1 MRNRSISSKIR
12 IPILFFLLLI
22 IVFII
27 SVSISTVNRVS
38 REYFSTFFE
47 LHQLQIESIIKSSK
61 NMDDA
66 VKLIKEHQ
74 NNEGITYA
82 IFHDGIPVLSKGD
95 ISVAKGIKERDKLV
109 KTRVNG
115 TRAYGY
121 RFIYPPWGWDIV
133 LVSSPVMPGSV
144 EAANNIMISGISF
157 AAVLFIIGIMAVV
170 NRNLKVPLDRLIRKL
185 REGQPLTHTGVKEFD
200 FLVDA
205 INGAFSS
212 EKEQRLKTEILHSAA
227 VALNES
233 MSLDDTLR
241 TILDAARGLIYA
253 DYAAIALFNEKGEFT
268 KIISNGIDT
277 EEIRQRVGMYP
288 RGKGI
293 LRMMQLSLTPVR
305 IDDVT
310 KHEAFSGRLPD
321 GHPSIRNF
329 LGYPI
334 FSSRG
339 VPLGSIY
346 FANKTTGSFTEED
359 ERFLMAIA
367 SDAAVAIQRVSA
379 TEELRRFKKI
389 IDSAFD
395 IVTFTDEDG
404 HIIYVN
410 RAFEELTGYTKSGMS
425 GKGLFA
431 LNEGI
436 YNENFYS
443 NIFNSIRS
451 GNPWRGEL
459 INRKKN
465 GEEFIVS
472 SVVFPI
478 HSDSGKTTNFV
489 SIQRDITEEKKL
501 YTQLLR
507 AQKMEAIGTLAGGI
521 AHDFNN
527 ILTAV
532 LGYAE
537 VIKHK
542 ISKDDQIYK
551 GIDIIEKS
559 AQQGAALAGRILGI
573 TRKEKLELKVV
584 DINAIIKETFDILN
598 RSIPK
603 EIKIELNLRDGI
615 PPIKADPTQIQQVI
629 MNLAINAKDA
639 MPDGGTLRIET
650 DRVGRENGAANGIAS
665 YSDGGFVKLAVSDTG
680 AGMNND
686 LQSKVFDPFFTTKE
700 TGKGTGLGLY
710 IIHSIVTNHG
720 GYINLY
726 SEPGR
731 GTRFNMYF
739 PVCRGGAK
747 DTESFSEEE
756 LTGSGM
762 ILVIDDD
769 QNIRELAKDMLETLG
784 YTVITAANGME
795 GITLF
800 RERKEEIAIVLL
812 DMIMPGMSGAE
823 VFQRLQSTDP
833 DVKVILCSG
842 YSHEGLAGIKEL
854 LDSGVK
860 GFVQKPFTRKTIA
873 RALKQ
878 IVS

>member
-1 MRNRSISSKIR
+1 M
-12 IPILFFLLLI
+12 
-22 IVFII
+22 
-27 SVSISTVNRVS
+27 
-38 REYFSTFFE
+38 
-47 LHQLQIESIIKSSK
+47 QIESIIKSSK
-61 NMDDA
+61 SMDDA
-66 VKLIKEHQ
+66 IELIKKHQ
-74 NNEGITYA
+74 NKEGITYA
-82 IFHDGIPVLSKGD
+82 IFQDGISISSKGD
-95 ISVAKGIKERDKLV
+95 ISGAKEIKERNKLV
-109 KTRVNG
+109 KTRVGG
-115 TRAYGY
+115 TRGYAY
-121 RFIYPPWGWDIV
+121 RFAYLPWGWDIV
-133 LVSSPVMPGSV
+133 LLSSPVMPGSV

-170 NRNLKVPLDRLIRKL
+170 NRNLKVPLDKLIRKL
-185 REGQPLTHTGVKEFD
+185 RKGQPLTHTGVKEFD

-205 INGAFSS
+205 INGAFDS
-212 EKEQRLKTEILHSAA
+212 EKEQRLKTEILHRAA

-233 MSLDDTLR
+233 MSLDDTLK
-241 TILDAARGLIYA
+241 TILDAARGLIFA
-253 DYAAIALFNEKGEFT
+253 DYAAIALFNEKGEFS

-288 RGKGI
+288 EGKGI

-310 KHEAFSGRLPD
+310 KHGAFSGRLPD

-334 FSSRG
+334 FSSKG
-339 VPLGSIY
+339 FPLGSIY
-346 FANKTTGSFTEED
+346 FANKATGSFTEED

-395 IVTFTDEDG
+395 IITFTDEEG

-410 RAFEELTGYTKSGMS
+410 RAFEELTGYMKSEMS

-431 LNEGI
+431 LNKGI

-443 NIFNSIRS
+443 DIFNSIRS

-472 SVVFPI
+472 SVIFPI
-478 HSDSGKTTNFV
+478 HSDSGRTINFV

-501 YTQLLR
+501 YAQLLR

-584 DINAIIKETFDILN
+584 DINAIIRETFDILN

-603 EIKIELNLRDGI
+603 EINIELNLRDGI

-665 YSDGGFVKLAVSDTG
+665 DSDGGFVKLAVSDTG
-680 AGMNND
+680 AGMDND
-686 LQSKVFDPFFTTKE
+686 LQSRVFDPFFTTKD

-739 PVCRGGAK
+739 PVCRGEVK
-747 DTESFSEEE
+747 DSESFAEEE
-756 LTGSGM
+756 LTGSGT

-769 QNIRELAKDMLETLG
+769 QNIRELGKDLLASLG
-784 YTVITAANGME
+784 YTVITAAKGME

-800 RERKEEIAIVLL
+800 RERKEEIVIVLL
-812 DMIMPGMSGAE
+812 DMIMPGMSGSE
-823 VFQRLQSTDP
+823 VFQSLQSIDP
-833 DVKVILCSG
+833 DVNVILCSG

-878 IVS
+878 ILS

>member
-1 MRNRSISSKIR
+1 MKNGTISSKIR
-12 IPILFFLLLI
+12 IPILSFLLLV

-38 REYFSTFFE
+38 REYFTTFFE
-47 LHQLQIESIIKSSK
+47 LHRSHIESIIRTAGSREEALS
-61 NMDDA
+61 
-66 VKLIKEHQ
+66 LIREHQ
-74 NNEGITYA
+74 EGEAVSYA
-82 IFHDGIPVLSKGD
+82 VFRDGVAILGD
-95 ISVAKGIKERDKLV
+95 GDMPELEEMKKPGRLIRIGREGAE
-109 KTRVNG
+109 T
-115 TRAYGY
+115 YGY
-121 RFIYPPWGWDIV
+121 RFAYPPWGWDV
-133 LVSSPVMPGSV
+133 FLVSSPSMPGSV

-170 NRNLKVPLDRLIRKL
+170 NRNLKAPLDRLIGELK
-185 REGQPLTHTGVKEFD
+185 EGRPLTRTGVMEFD

-205 INGAFSS
+205 MNGAFESW
-212 EKEQRLKTEILHSAA
+212 KDQRLKTEILHRAA
-227 VALNES
+227 VALNEA
-233 MSLDDTLR
+233 MSLDDTLK

-253 DYAAIALFNEKGEFT
+253 DYAAIALFNEKGEFERL
-268 KIISNGIDT
+268 ISNGLDT
-277 EEIRQRVGMYP
+277 DETRRKVGTFP
-288 RGKGI
+288 KGKGI
-293 LRMMQLSLTPVR
+293 LRMMQLSLMPVR

-310 KHEAFSGRLPD
+310 KHEAFSGHLPE
-321 GHPSIRNF
+321 GHPPIRNF

-334 FSSRG
+334 FSTKG
-339 VPLGSIY
+339 LPLGSIY
-346 FANKTTGSFTEED
+346 FANKATGPFTEED
-359 ERFLMAIA
+359 ERLLMAIA

-379 TEELRRFKKI
+379 TEELSRFKKI

-395 IVTFTDEDG
+395 IITFTDENG
-404 HIIYVN
+404 RIVYVN
-410 RAFEELTGYTKSGMS
+410 RAFEELTGYSKAEIS

-431 LNEGI
+431 LNEDI
-436 YNENFYS
+436 YSEDFYS
-443 NIFNSIRS
+443 RIFDSIRS
-451 GNPWRGEL
+451 GRPWMGEL
-459 INRKKN
+459 VNRKKN

-472 SVVFPI
+472 SVVFPVYA
-478 HSDSGKTTNFV
+478 DSGRIVNFV

-501 YTQLLR
+501 YEQLLR

-542 ISKDDQIYK
+542 ISKYDPIYK
-551 GIDIIEKS
+551 GIDIIERS

-573 TRKEKLELKVV
+573 TRKEKLELKPV
-584 DINAIIKETFDILN
+584 DINSIIRETFDILN

-603 EIKIELNLRDGI
+603 EINIELNLKERV
-615 PPIKADPTQIQQVI
+615 PPIKADPVQIQQVV

-650 DRVGRENGAANGIAS
+650 DRVGRENGAANGIPS
-665 YSDGGFVKLAVSDTG
+665 EGGFVKLSVSDTG
-680 AGMNND
+680 EGIDSD
-686 LQSKVFDPFFTTKE
+686 LQSRVFDPFFTTKE

-726 SEPGR
+726 SEPGK
-731 GTRFNMYF
+731 GTRFNIYF
-739 PVCRGGAK
+739 PEYRGRAG
-747 DTESFSEEE
+747 DTEVFEEDE
-756 LTGSGM
+756 LAGSGL

-769 QNIRELAKDMLETLG
+769 RNIRELGTDLLESLG
-784 YTVITAANGME
+784 YTVLTAANGME
-795 GITLF
+795 GISLF
-800 RERKEEIAIVLL
+800 RERKDEIRAVIL
-812 DMIMPGMSGAE
+812 DMIMPRMSGSE
-823 VFQRLQSTDP
+823 VFQRLQSMDP

-873 RALKQ
+873 TALKQ
-878 IVS
+878 VLS